1 MEQHY
6 DIKGMITKIKA
17 LKKVAVELKAMSQG
31 MPTIV
36 CNVDRILTNVRVL
49 EINITEAADALK
61 D

>member
-6 DIKGMITKIKA
+6 NIKGMITKIKA
-17 LKKVAVELKAMSQG
+17 LKKAAVELKAMSQG